1 MLIDVFFSCGAEELC
16 PACPCLMS
24 AANTDKNCIKYTSTL
39 LIANLA
45 LHTPPIVYYKVR
57 ES

>member
-1 MLIDVFFSCGAEELC
+1 MLIDVFFSCGADELW

-24 AANTDKNCIKYTSTL
+24 AANTDNKRIKYTSTL
-39 LIANLA
+39 LIAYLA
-45 LHTPPIVYYKVR
+45 PYTLPIVCYEVR